1 MFGRFFS
8 FLSFIPGLSGFSGLT
23 SGFGSGM
30 GTADEL
36 DADGE
41 AAVSFTPGRQIA
53 SADTEETPD
62 SRRTRITDRDLVWP
76 GKIETIQISNPEPIA
91 YRFDLT
97 VTDLNPAFYIRRS
110 PRGGAP
116 QREGGILLQPGDQ
129 ASFEVVFVPPPAGET
144 LKTRTF
150 SFVLTCFDP
159 RRSGDPGEIVQDL
172 PLRWVTLPSERDL
185 HIMTALPVVVTRPW
199 RRAAR
204 FAVQLQN
211 KSFLPPEVALTL
223 LRAPTKDV
231 LEREGE
237 TVGVIQQSLPAR
249 TPGVWQVLLPPSSRP
264 GSYYATVRGA
274 ARAAESV
281 SLPLAL
287 TRPVLVRYR
296 PWLRMGRDWVFLLG
310 LLVFLIWLAWGVPAR
325 KTPIVRVS
333 LAFAG
338 LDRGEVPA
346 DSQLRDLNAQMIL
359 LDERGHDVEGQP
371 PIPGTPIGNAYEF
384 TGPTHWYG
392 FRWAFGSHIG
402 WNGWSR
408 ETQRFRVAIAPAEA
422 EKAAFKRYDL
432 NTLQPDGNPAYD
444 ITTVAQPYGP
454 WVTPATF
461 AVPAARG
468 VFVSLRL
475 GDLGALNLR
484 DMHKVSVAYT
494 LDGQEEPPRTFQLLH
509 DASGGLRP
517 LTLDLS
523 DQVPL
528 GTSAEFTV
536 KVTALGLSS
545 YDVQPLEVKRQDKP
559 FMITLAFP
567 KSYPNSA
574 GKPAAGTQTAGTQTA
589 GNQTDRQNSAGK
601 TTGGPSVTG
610 VPPVTPL
617 VPVTPPIKPPIK
629 PLVSGGKPTVA
640 QGPGAGHPIQPPP
653 VRPGTGGP
661 PTLQPIVP
669 ATPSTTPP
677 ATPDGLVAQPD
688 GTSQI
693 NVHWNPVPDAEKYVL
708 YRSGGPASGKAE
720 QDLPASQTS
729 FSDSG
734 LAPGTVYYYRVQAKR
749 GSLYSPQSSRTAVLT
764 RPLTSILATV
774 TLSIKPKGKDIHA
787 GLAFLNVSG
796 QNVYL
801 NKISAC
807 ADGKIG
813 DDLFRITAD
822 GQPVPFSGKKTKRRE
837 SPGTRQ
843 FLSLAPG
850 ESKNMEV
857 VLNHSYRFP
866 AGAHSYSITY
876 AASHDYPA
884 RLQSLALQSNEVQLT
899 LDR

>member
-1 MFGRFFS
+1 
-8 FLSFIPGLSGFSGLT
+8 
-23 SGFGSGM
+23 M

-53 SADTEETPD
+53 SAETEETPD
-62 SRRTRITDRDLVWP
+62 SRRARITDRDLVWP

-97 VTDLNPAFYIRRS
+97 VTDLNPAFYIRRA

-129 ASFEVVFVPPPAGET
+129 ASFEVVFVPPPAGEP

-185 HIMTALPVVVTRPW
+185 QIMAAPPVVVTRPW

-204 FAVQLQN
+204 FAVQFQN
-211 KSFLPPEVALTL
+211 RSFLPPEVALTI
-223 LRAPTKDV
+223 LRAPTKDA
-231 LEREGE
+231 LDREAE

-249 TPGVWQVLLPPSSRP
+249 TPGVWEVLLPPSARS

-274 ARAAESV
+274 AQAAESV
-281 SLPLAL
+281 SLPLSLA
-287 TRPVLVRYR
+287 RPVLVRYR

-310 LLVFLIWLAWGVPAR
+310 LLLFLVWLAWGVPVR

-359 LDERGHDVEGQP
+359 LDERGHDVEGQQ

-392 FRWAFGSHIG
+392 FRWAFGPHIG

-408 ETQRFRVAIAPAEA
+408 ETQRFRVAIAPAEE

-444 ITTVAQPYGP
+444 ITTAAKPFGS

-475 GDLGALNLR
+475 GDLGALTLR
-484 DMHKVSVAYT
+484 DMHKVSVTYT

-523 DQVPL
+523 DEVPL
-528 GTSAEFTV
+528 GASAEFTV
-536 KVTALGLSS
+536 KVTASGLSS

-567 KSYPNSA
+567 KTFPKSA
-574 GKPAAGTQTAGTQTA
+574 SKPAAG
-589 GNQTDRQNSAGK
+589 NQT
-601 TTGGPSVTG
+601 GGQPVNG
-610 VPPVTPL
+610 PIPVKPPI
-617 VPVTPPIKPPIK
+617 PVTPPIKPPVK
-629 PLVSGGKPTVA
+629 PLVPVGHIA
-640 QGPGAGHPIQPPP
+640 QRPGAGHPIQPPP
-653 VRPGTGGP
+653 VHPGVPGP
-661 PTLQPIVP
+661 PPSGTVAPV
-669 ATPSTTPP
+669 TPSTTPP
-677 ATPDGLVAQPD
+677 ATPDGLVAQPA
-688 GTSQI
+688 GTTQI
-693 NVHWNPVPDAEKYVL
+693 NVRWNPVPDAGKYIL
-708 YRSGGPASGKAE
+708 YRSGGAASGKAE

-734 LAPGTVYYYRVQAKR
+734 LTPGTIYYYRIQAKR
-749 GSLYSPQSSRTAVLT
+749 GALYSPQSSRTTVLT
-764 RPLTSILATV
+764 QPLVSIPATV
-774 TLSIKPKGKDIHA
+774 TLSVSPNGRDIHA
-787 GLAFLNVSG
+787 GLAFLNVSA

-801 NKISAC
+801 DKISAC

-813 DDLFRITAD
+813 DDLFHITAD
-822 GQPVPFSGKKTKRRE
+822 GQPVPFTGKKTKRR
-837 SPGTRQ
+837 SKPGARQ
-843 FLSLAPG
+843 FLTLAPG
-850 ESKNMEV
+850 ESRSMSV
-857 VLNHSYRFP
+857 ALNHSYQFP
-866 AGAHSYSITY
+866 SGAHAYSITY
-876 AASHDYPA
+876 TAPHNYPA
-884 RLQSLALQSNEVQLT
+884 RLQSLMLQSNEVQLT
-899 LDR
+899 INR